1 MQELSQGSFL
11 SAWQKGFLKGNADE
25 LEIDS
30 SEMSWSL
37 FSLGFWQTAEG
48 TDFFA
53 YWPCPFNDINF
64 LKYIPDVLLALELKN
79 NILRLKLVT

>member
-1 MQELSQGSFL
+1 MQELSQGSYL

-48 TDFFA
+48 TDFLPTDPVHSMMLTF
-53 YWPCPFNDINF
+53 
-64 LKYIPDVLLALELKN
+64 
-79 NILRLKLVT
+79 